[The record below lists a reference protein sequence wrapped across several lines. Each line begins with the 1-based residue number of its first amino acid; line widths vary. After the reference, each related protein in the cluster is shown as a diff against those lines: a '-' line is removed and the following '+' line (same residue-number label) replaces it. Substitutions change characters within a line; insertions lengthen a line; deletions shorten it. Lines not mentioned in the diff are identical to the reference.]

1 MPKTKNSDVRIKVI
15 DRCLSDRTRNYST
28 EMIFDLCN
36 EELDKKPFN
45 VCLHCGEGDDEIIF
59 NMGIDQETIDMMG
72 KIRKEDS
79 AKWDNNDIAL
89 LHAAVDRLK
98 KLE

>member
-36 EELDKKPFN
+36 EELDKKP
-45 VCLHCGEGDDEIIF
+45 LIITK
-59 NMGIDQETIDMMG
+59 M
-72 KIRKEDS
+72 KIY
-79 AKWDNNDIAL
+79 NNLIYNDLI
-89 LHAAVDRLK
+89 
-98 KLE
+98 